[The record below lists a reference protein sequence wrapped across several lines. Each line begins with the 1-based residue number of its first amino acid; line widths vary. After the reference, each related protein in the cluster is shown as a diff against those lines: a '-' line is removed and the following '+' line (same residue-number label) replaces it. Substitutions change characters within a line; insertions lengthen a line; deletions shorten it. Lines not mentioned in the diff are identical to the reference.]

1 MAISSES
8 PLLSEQNRTKYFQS
22 GHLLSR
28 QRSANP
34 EPAAPKPQPLR
45 LQKRSRSR
53 NRLALDLGYR
63 VAKANIYMNKTYRH
77 GQCLSA
83 AFSQRKRPSLS
94 ILPRCLAKHGFTLGV
109 WCPCAFPSWGS
120 RFVTWSSMSTLNTG
134 IKRIVA
140 NRY

>member
-63 VAKANIYMNKTYRH
+63 VAKANIYMNKTYRAPYGAGCH

-83 AFSQRKRPSLS
+83 AFSQCKRPSLS

-109 WCPCAFPSWGS
+109 W
-120 RFVTWSSMSTLNTG
+120 
-134 IKRIVA
+134 
-140 NRY
+140 